1 MTTNHPLS
9 QTSEPLTLMHI
20 DVQFVDIRELANSL
34 AHINR
39 HNARTVRPISEAEH
53 ALHTLQVLQS
63 DYEVTD
69 PCALLACLL
78 HGAHTMFT
86 GTPSPGV
93 QVLMGP
99 AWSLVEAGTRA
110 ALMRRWGVWTAYS
123 AHQVCIHGASQFVD
137 SAECSQ
143 LMTDGHHQQR
153 ALIQQRP
160 APAWLK
166 LGLLQHTAQEWADL
180 YQTQFQILL
189 DDIAAGQARQS
200 ATHLNTTA

>member
-1 MTTNHPLS
+1 MTPHTAISAGNDPLS
-9 QTSEPLTLMHI
+9 IVQI
-20 DVQFVDIRELANSL
+20 DAQFVALPQLAFSL
-34 AHINR
+34 AHTNR
-39 HNARTVRPISEAEH
+39 HNARTLRPISEAEH
-53 ALHTLQVLQS
+53 ALHTLDVLQR
-63 DYEVTD
+63 DYGVNN

-78 HGAHTMFT
+78 HGAHAMFT
-86 GTPSPGV
+86 GTPSPAV

-99 AWSLVEAGTRA
+99 AWSLLEAGTRA
-110 ALMRRWGVWTAYS
+110 ALMRRWGVWTAYTT
-123 AHQVCIHGASQFVD
+123 HQVCIHGASQFVD
-137 SAECSQ
+137 SAEYSQ

-189 DDIAAGQARQS
+189 DDIAAAQHRYTAPQP
-200 ATHLNTTA
+200 HTTA